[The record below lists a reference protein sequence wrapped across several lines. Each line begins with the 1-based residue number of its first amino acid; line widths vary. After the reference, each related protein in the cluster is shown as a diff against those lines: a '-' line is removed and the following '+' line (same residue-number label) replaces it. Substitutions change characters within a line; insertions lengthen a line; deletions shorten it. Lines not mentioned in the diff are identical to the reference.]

1 MPALRTVGG
10 LFAVLLFVATIRR
23 YWKRDVSRLNLII
36 TALISS
42 QRNAPIPHD
51 LVVFGEVG
59 LLGEIRSVSQADLR
73 AREAAA
79 LGFRRVVVPHA
90 NAAEIHADVDVIA
103 VRRVEEVAERVVG
116 GSAPGITR

>member
-1 MPALRTVGG
+1 MIGETGEGNR
-10 LFAVLLFVATIRR
+10 VLDFSA
-23 YWKRDVSRLNLII
+23 
-36 TALISS
+36 A
-42 QRNAPIPHD
+42 
-51 LVVFGEVG
+51 EVG

-79 LGFRRVVVPHA
+79 LGFRRVVITHS

-116 GSAPGITR
+116 ISASGIVR